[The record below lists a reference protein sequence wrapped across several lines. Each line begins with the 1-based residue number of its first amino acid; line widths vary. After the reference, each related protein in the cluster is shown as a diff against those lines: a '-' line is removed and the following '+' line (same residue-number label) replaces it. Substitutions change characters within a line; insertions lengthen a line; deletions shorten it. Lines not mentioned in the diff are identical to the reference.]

1 MEKTIIGKI
10 ISLQDQENGVQ
21 IILDTTVGEKKSQLQ
36 IVTTRHEDLQEL
48 RRGNKIK
55 IVITDEP

>member
-10 ISLQDQENGVQ
+10 TSLQDNENGAQ
-21 IILDTTVGEKKSQLQ
+21 IILDTTVGDKRSQLQ

-48 RRGNKIK
+48 RRGDKIK